1 MNDAGLKLALVTGG
15 CRRLGA
21 QISAQLASAG
31 YTLALHGHNDAEP
44 AEELAATFN
53 QNATRW
59 HGFVTDFDN
68 EGASEALLRD
78 VTDYFGKVP
87 DLIVNNASLFEYDDQ
102 SSINQKGLERHLRIN
117 MVVPA
122 LLTTSLSALLGED
135 MKAAVVNI
143 VDQRVR
149 NPNGDQLSYTLSK
162 QALAESVRT
171 LAKACAPKL
180 RINAVAPGLTLPT
193 EDYTDDQMERLAHA
207 MPLGQLSAPDDIAEA
222 VLFLAQARSA
232 TGQTVFVDGGA
243 HLESFDRDFVF
254 LGKG

>member
-1 MNDAGLKLALVTGG
+1 MSESAVNLALVTGG

-21 QISAQLASAG
+21 RISAQLASAG
-31 YTLALHGHNDAEP
+31 YALALHGHSDAEP
-44 AEELAATFN
+44 DAELSATIQQQQTN
-53 QNATRW
+53 W
-59 HGFVTDFDN
+59 HGFVADFDN
-68 EGASEALLRD
+68 SGSADELLRD
-78 VTDYFGKVP
+78 VTDHFGKAP

-102 SSINQKGLERHLRIN
+102 SSINQKTLERHLRIN

-122 LLTTSLSALLGED
+122 LLTTRLSALLGDD
-135 MKAAVVNI
+135 MKAAIVNI
-143 VDQRVR
+143 ADQRVR

-180 RINAVAPGLTLPT
+180 RVNAVAPGLTLPT
-193 EDYTDDQMERLAHA
+193 EDYTDDQMERLADA
-207 MPLGQLSAPDDIAEA
+207 MPLNQLSSPEDIAKA
-222 VLFLAQARSA
+222 VLFLADSGSV

-254 LGKG
+254 LGKA

>member
-1 MNDAGLKLALVTGG
+1 MSKTRTKLALVTGG

-31 YTLALHGHNDAEP
+31 YVLALHGHNDAEP
-44 AEELAATFN
+44 EPELAAIFE
-53 QNATRW
+53 QHATRW
-59 HGFVTDFDN
+59 HGFVADFDIDGSV
-68 EGASEALLRD
+68 EELLGD
-78 VTDYFGKVP
+78 VTDHFGKAP

-102 SSINQKGLERHLRIN
+102 SSINQQTLERHLRIN
-117 MVVPA
+117 LVVPA
-122 LLTTSLSALLGED
+122 LLTTSLSALQGD
-135 MKAAVVNI
+135 GTRAAIVNI

-180 RINAVAPGLTLPT
+180 RVNAVAPGLTLPT
-193 EDYTDDQMERLAHA
+193 EDYTDNQMERLAEA
-207 MPLGQLSAPDDIAEA
+207 MPLNQLSSPEDIAEA
-222 VLFLAQARSA
+222 VLFLAEAGSM

-243 HLESFDRDFVF
+243 HLECFDRDFVF